1 MQLSPAKTH
10 VTAADLIARAE
21 ALVPALRARALQCE
35 ADCKV
40 ADETIRDFQEAGFF
54 KILQPK
60 RWGGYE
66 MDPEVFYAVQ
76 MKVAEGCMSSAW
88 VLGVVA
94 VHNWQLALFD
104 AQAQADVWQ
113 DDPSTLISSSY
124 MPRADVTPVEGGY
137 RISGRWGFSSGVD
150 HCQWAFLGGLVPDPE
165 GGAPDYRTFLVPRSD
180 FEIDYVW
187 DTMGL
192 RGTGS
197 QDVVVKDAF
206 VPAYRTHRS
215 KDGFAATSPG
225 LKVNDAPLF
234 KLPFGQIFVRAVSS
248 SSIGALQGALDAFR
262 GYATKRVSSNDFS
275 RTSDDPDAQVVMAET
290 ASAIDEMK
298 TTLNRNFGVLMSQ
311 ARSETPFDL
320 EQRLMFRF
328 QSGQILDRCAELI
341 SRMFYSCGAQGTY
354 RSSPLVR
361 TFVDIHT
368 GRTHIANNPFKVAR
382 NYGGFMLGNPN
393 TDTFI

>member
-1 MQLSPAKTH
+1 MTLSSAVRIPDVVDLVEKATAMLPALK
-10 VTAADLIARAE
+10 ARAIQAE
-21 ALVPALRARALQCE
+21 T
-35 ADCKV
+35 DCKV
-40 ADETIRDFQEAGFF
+40 PDETIRDFQDAGFF

-66 MDPEVFYAVQ
+66 MDPEAFYAVQ

-104 AQAQADVWQ
+104 AQAQADVWSE
-113 DDPSTLISSSY
+113 DATTLISSSY
-124 MPRADVTPVEGGY
+124 MPRAQVTPVEGGY

-150 HCQWAFLGGLVPDPE
+150 HCDWVFLGGLVPDPE
-165 GGAPDYRTFLVPRSD
+165 GGAPDYRTFLVPRAD
-180 FEIDYVW
+180 FEIDHNW
-187 DTMGL
+187 DTLGL

-197 QDVVVKDAF
+197 HDVTVEDAF

-248 SSIGALQGALDAFR
+248 SSIGALQGALDAFVD
-262 GYATKRVSSNDFS
+262 YAQVRVSSNTFS
-275 RTSDDPDAQVVMAET
+275 RTAEDPDVQLVIAET
-290 ASAIDEMK
+290 KSAIDEMK
-298 TTLNRNFGVLMSQ
+298 TTLNRNFGVLMGKTR
-311 ARSETPFDL
+311 AGEPLDL
-320 EQRLMFRF
+320 DERLLFRF
-328 QSGQILDRCAELI
+328 QSGQILERCSALI
-341 SRMFYSCGAQGTY
+341 SRMFYSCGALGIY
-354 RSSPLVR
+354 RTGPICR
-361 TFVDIHT
+361 TFADIHS
-368 GRTHIANNPFKVAR
+368 GRTHIANNSAATGR
-382 NYGGFMLGNPN
+382 NMGAVMLGLPN